1 MISQSAE
8 YALRAV
14 VRLAEEPDARM
25 STARIAEAT
34 KVPAGYLSKVLQGL
48 ARAGLVVSVPGRIGG
63 FRLNR
68 PPASITVL
76 DVVNAV
82 DPVRRIE
89 KCPLGLRSH
98 HSALCPLHRRL
109 DEAAEAVERAFAATT
124 IAEILE
130 DPSSIRAL
138 CEAS

>member
-14 VRLAEEPDARM
+14 VRLGEGPDARM

-63 FRLNR
+63 FRLSR
-68 PPASITVL
+68 QPASITVL

-82 DPVRRIE
+82 DPVRRIK

-98 HSALCPLHRRL
+98 HTGLCPLHRRL
-109 DEAAEAVERAFAATT
+109 DEAAEAVERAYAATT

-138 CEAS
+138 REAS